1 MKDISLFK
9 NFTTVIGSRTLAEI
23 VNGIK
28 GDHFKKTILEIQ
40 NFIKNG
46 KKEKASHLKKG
57 LVAFTV
63 SGLFEGGRKLSF
75 LKSYNPFV
83 ILDID
88 RLDSEILSDLVLK
101 INNIDF
107 TRVAFKSPSDQGL
120 KIIIEVDSGMKMHG
134 HAYQQV
140 SSFYE
145 KELEVAIDKSGKDI
159 TRLCFMSHDPAIYF
173 NQESTVFKVL
183 KYDMEVN
190 NSSSKKEEISPK
202 RTTDNSINSKMNYVK
217 AFEICVTQANAKLV
231 FEKGN
236 RNNYI
241 YRLGIICSH
250 AGIPLEV
257 AVKES
262 KKRFDFNDNE
272 IERTIKSAYDWQ
284 PYPSEISNGKSSI
297 ELPSEVPPVIPA
309 KVFDQL
315 PILLKGGS
323 EVLKDQRERDV
334 FLTGALGVLSGLL
347 PKVSGVYDGHICFP
361 NLFVFVI
368 APAASGKGALKF
380 SKCLGSAYH
389 DELLE
394 VSKKEKQD
402 YKKALVRFEIESTKY
417 RKGKIETQPES
428 PEERG
433 FKTLFIPANSSSAML
448 IRHLNQNEDSGILFE
463 SEADTLGNVLKQDWG
478 GYSDLLRKAYHHE
491 PISYSR
497 KSNSD
502 FIEIAEPK
510 LSVALSGTPG
520 QVTNL
525 IPSAEDGLFSRFVF
539 YAFEVESIWRDVS
552 PQGRSHNFQNF
563 YQGLSRE
570 VLEMVHFLKLH
581 PTEFNLSKA
590 QWKMLNETFK
600 KLMEETN
607 EMFGTEALSIVKR
620 MGLVCFRI
628 AMILSTIRRFEE
640 KSLDPKLICKDDD
653 FQAAIWL
660 SETYFKHGVFVYDR
674 LPRYQ
679 TNKFQ
684 FKNVKK
690 QLFFDALPERF
701 IRKEVLE
708 LCSNFNI
715 SKRSGI
721 RYLRELT
728 ISGFLVQSPI
738 GKFGEYFKQSDGT
751 VA

>member
-1 MKDISLFK
+1 MNDISLFK
-9 NFTTVIGSRTLAEI
+9 NFTKEIGSRTLAQI
-23 VNGIK
+23 VNGIQGGHYK
-28 GDHFKKTILEIQ
+28 ESVLEIQ
-40 NFIKNG
+40 NLISIG
-46 KKEKASHLKKG
+46 EKEQANKLKKG
-57 LVAFTV
+57 LVAFTI

-75 LKSYNPFV
+75 LKVYNPFV

-88 RLDSEILSDLVLK
+88 KLSLEVIPELVLK
-101 INNIDF
+101 VQKIDF
-107 TRVAFKSPSDQGL
+107 TRVVFKSPSGQGL
-120 KIIIEVDSGMKMHG
+120 KIIIAVDSGMKMHG
-134 HAYQQV
+134 QAYRQV
-140 SSFYE
+140 CNFYE
-145 KELEVAIDKSGKDI
+145 KELAVEVDKSGKDI

-173 NQESTVFKVL
+173 NEESTIFKVSE
-183 KYDMEVN
+183 YNIDIN
-190 NSSSKKEEISPK
+190 NSGNEKEGITPQ
-202 RTTDNSINSKMNYVK
+202 RTTDDSANSKINYVQ
-217 AFEICVTQANAKLV
+217 AFAICVTQTNAKLV

-241 YRLGIICSH
+241 YQLGVVCSQ
-250 AGIPLEV
+250 AEIPLEI
-257 AVKES
+257 AIGES
-262 KKRFDFNDNE
+262 KKEFDFSKNE
-272 IERTIKSAYDWQ
+272 IERTIKSAYNWQ
-284 PYPSEISNGKSSI
+284 PYPSGNSSNKSSV
-297 ELPSEVPPVIPA
+297 ELPSEAPPVIPE
-309 KVFDQL
+309 KVYDLL
-315 PILLKGGS
+315 PLLLKEGS
-323 EVLKDQRERDV
+323 KVLKDERERDV

-347 PKVSGVYDGHICFP
+347 PQVNGIYDGHICFP

-380 SKCLGSAYH
+380 AKCLGSAYH

-402 YKKALVRFEIESTKY
+402 YRKALVRFEIESTKY
-417 RKGKIETQPES
+417 RKGKIEEQPES

-448 IRHLNQNEDSGILFE
+448 IRHLKQNEDSGILFE

-491 PISYSR
+491 AISYSR

-502 FIEIAEPK
+502 FIEIAHPK

-520 QVTNL
+520 QITSL

-552 PQGRSHNFQNF
+552 PQGRSQNFQDF

-570 VLEMVHFLKLH
+570 VLEMVNFLKSH
-581 PTEFNLSKA
+581 PTEFNLSKS
-590 QWKMLNETFK
+590 QWKMLNEAFK

-607 EMFGTEALSIVKR
+607 LMFGKEALSIVKR

-628 AMILSTIRRFEE
+628 SMILSAIRKFEE
-640 KSLDPKLICKDDD
+640 KNLETKLVCKEDD
-653 FQAAIWL
+653 FQIAIWL
-660 SETYFKHGVFVYDR
+660 AEIYFQHGVFVYDR

-708 LCSNFNI
+708 LCPNFNI